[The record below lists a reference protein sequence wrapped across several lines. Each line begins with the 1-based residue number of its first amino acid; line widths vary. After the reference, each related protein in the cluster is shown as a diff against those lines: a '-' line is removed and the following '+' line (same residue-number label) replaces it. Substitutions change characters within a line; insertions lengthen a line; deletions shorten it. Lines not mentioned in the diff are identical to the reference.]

1 MIGKVESYSA
11 AKNWGFIRGDDMRR
25 YYVSKGNINRESIP
39 SRALSVGCSV
49 EFSTGEGNKALNV
62 RYI

>member
-1 MIGKVESYSA
+1 MMGKVESYSA
-11 AKNWGFIRGDDMRR
+11 AKNWGFIRGDDGRR
-25 YYVSKGNINRESIP
+25 YYVSRGNINRERVP
-39 SRALSVGCSV
+39 SRALSAGCSV